1 MAFAALLRP
10 QRPSLTALSMKNG
23 EEKLSVA
30 VCLVCVCVC
39 VCGTLDAFNIIEAFF
54 CAPWHVV

>member
-10 QRPSLTALSMKNG
+10 QHPSLTALSMKNG

-39 VCGTLDAFNIIEAFF
+39 GTLDAFNIIEAFF
-54 CAPWHVV
+54 CAPWLVV